1 MTARDLDE
9 AVLHGILADA
19 DLIATAPA
27 HLLAPHVEA
36 LEQARDYLTRAYEKA
51 RNAKVP
57 A

>member
-1 MTARDLDE
+1 MTTRDIDE
-9 AVLHGILADA
+9 CILHGLLLDA

-51 RNAKVP
+51 RNAKVM